1 MNLTSE
7 PTCLGL
13 SEISHAI
20 VESLRSPLED
30 KIPDMMQDCGLT
42 ERLGLGQYRW
52 NFIIAQLK
60 NTCSHLG
67 WIVDNGLCQRGSWK
81 VPVLFYGKARILI
94 TFMTEGTFAQ
104 VRKRRDKEKHYL
116 CGAAAFNHN
125 AKAQY
130 EQFELQLPGIL
141 PTDEKWIATS
151 QEQLTQAVRKDVG
164 DIAGHVL
171 ILFDTH
177 SDRLLSV
184 RAVQLT
190 PALEISFEENWTNLI
205 RDPYDAEQIV
215 TPQSSDIDEDSHKE
229 AHK

>member
-30 KIPDMMQDCGLT
+30 KIPDMMQDYGLT
-42 ERLGLGQYRW
+42 ERLGHGQYRW
-52 NFIIAQLK
+52 NFIITQLK
-60 NTCSHLG
+60 DTCSHLG
-67 WIVDNGLCQRGSWK
+67 WIVDNGLCRRGSWK

-94 TFMTEGTFAQ
+94 TFMTESTFSQ

-125 AKAQY
+125 VKVQY

-141 PTDEKWIATS
+141 PTVKNGCHIPGATYA
-151 QEQLTQAVRKDVG
+151 AVRKDVG
-164 DIAGHVL
+164 DIAEHVL

-177 SDRLLSV
+177 FDRLLSV
-184 RAVQLT
+184 RAVRLT
-190 PALEISFEENWTNLI
+190 PSLDISFEENWTDFI
-205 RDPYDAEQIV
+205 HDPYDAEQVV
-215 TPQSSDIDEDSHKE
+215 TPQPNDIDENELLVSLK
-229 AHK
+229 